1 MDLISVIIPYYKKE
15 KFIKYT
21 IKSILNQTYKKF
33 EIIII
38 DDEITAK
45 SKILLN
51 KISSLDKRIKIFKN
65 LKNMGA
71 GYSRNN
77 GIKKSKGKFI
87 AFCDGDDLWKPKKL
101 EKQIKLMKDLNLKFS
116 FTSYEIINN
125 KNLKIGFREAEKNL
139 SFKDLRN
146 SCDIGLSTVI
156 IKKELFNEKKFRFGK
171 TKTKEDY
178 ILWLILAKNGIEII
192 GIKECLVS
200 WRKNSESLSS
210 SNIQKIIDGYK
221 VYRNYLQYN
230 RTKSLYLL
238 IILSVNSMLKK
249 FR

>member
-15 KFIKYT
+15 KFIKHT
-21 IKSILNQTYKKF
+21 IQSILNQTYKKF

-87 AFCDGDDLWKPKKL
+87 AFCDSDDLWKPKKL
-101 EKQIKLMKDLNLKFS
+101 KKQIKLMKDLNLKFS

-125 KNLKIGFREAEKNL
+125 KNLKIGFREAQKNL

-178 ILWLILAKNGIEII
+178 ILWLILAKNGIKII

>member
-1 MDLISVIIPYYKKE
+1 M
-15 KFIKYT
+15 
-21 IKSILNQTYKKF
+21 
-33 EIIII
+33 
-38 DDEITAK
+38 
-45 SKILLN
+45 
-51 KISSLDKRIKIFKN
+51 
-65 LKNMGA
+65 
-71 GYSRNN
+71 
-77 GIKKSKGKFI
+77 
-87 AFCDGDDLWKPKKL
+87 
-101 EKQIKLMKDLNLKFS
+101 
-116 FTSYEIINN
+116 
-125 KNLKIGFREAEKNL
+125 
-139 SFKDLRN
+139 
-146 SCDIGLSTVI
+146 I

-178 ILWLILAKNGIEII
+178 ILWLILAKNGIKII